1 MLRGSEVA
9 FVSAGAIEE
18 FLQLLAAGLTL
29 GCVYGLMCVGL
40 ALIFGIM
47 RVINFAQGDY
57 MMPGMYFTM
66 LFTSLIAGEGTA
78 AAFYWAIAGALI
90 AGAFFYGLGALSH
103 KTLVGRVSG
112 TRVAQMEDEGHTPQ
126 LLLTLGLS
134 LIMQNLALM
143 FFSSTPR
150 AIRNPFSG
158 ASWQLPVWGEEIIVF
173 LNQARFISALVAIAI
188 ALLLTM
194 VMRRTSLGRQM
205 RAAADNSVAAT
216 YVGVNVNKAHRI
228 AFGLGIALTT
238 VAGAT
243 AATYHTFHPFTGF
256 EFVIIMYAG
265 VVLGGLGSIAGAFFG
280 GLVIGLVQQLSTLV
294 LPVQL
299 QTASIFAV
307 FLFILIVRPQGFFGR
322 SMERA

>member
-1 MLRGSEVA
+1 M
-9 FVSAGAIEE
+9 SATAIEE
-18 FLQLLAAGLTL
+18 FLQLLVAGLTL

-47 RVINFAQGDY
+47 QVINFAQGDY
-57 MMPGMYFTM
+57 MMLGMYFTM
-66 LFTSLIAGEGTA
+66 LFTGLVAAEGTN
-78 AAFYWAIAGALI
+78 AAFYWAFVAALLAGAV
-90 AGAFFYGLGALSH
+90 FYGLGALSH
-103 KTLVGRVSG
+103 KMLIGRVTG

-134 LIMQNLALM
+134 LVLQNLALM
-143 FFSSTPR
+143 FFNSTPR
-150 AIRNPFSG
+150 SIRNPFSG
-158 ASWQLPVWGEEIIVF
+158 SSWQIPVRGDEIIVF
-173 LNQARFISALVAIAI
+173 LNQARTVAALVAIAI
-188 ALLLTM
+188 AVVLAIIM
-194 VMRRTSLGRQM
+194 QRTRLGRQL

-216 YVGVNVNKAHRI
+216 YVGVNVNRSHRI

-238 VAGAT
+238 IAGAT

-307 FLFILIVRPQGFFGR
+307 FLLILIVRPQGFFGR
-322 SMERA
+322 HVERA

>member
-1 MLRGSEVA
+1 M
-9 FVSAGAIEE
+9 SATAIEE
-18 FLQLLAAGLTL
+18 FLQLLVAGLTL

-57 MMPGMYFTM
+57 MMLGMYFTM
-66 LFTSLIAGEGTA
+66 LFTGLVAAEGTN
-78 AAFYWAIAGALI
+78 AAFYWAFVAALLAGAV
-90 AGAFFYGLGALSH
+90 FYGLGALSH
-103 KTLVGRVSG
+103 KMLIGRVTG

-134 LIMQNLALM
+134 LVLQNLALM
-143 FFSSTPR
+143 FFNSTPR
-150 AIRNPFSG
+150 SIRNPFSG
-158 ASWQLPVWGEEIIVF
+158 SSWQIPVRGDEIIVF
-173 LNQARFISALVAIAI
+173 LNQARTVAALVAIAI
-188 ALLLTM
+188 AVVLAIIM
-194 VMRRTSLGRQM
+194 QRTRLGRQL

-216 YVGVNVNKAHRI
+216 YVGVNVNRSHRI

-238 VAGAT
+238 IAGAT

-307 FLFILIVRPQGFFGR
+307 FLLILIVRPQGFFGR
-322 SMERA
+322 HVERA